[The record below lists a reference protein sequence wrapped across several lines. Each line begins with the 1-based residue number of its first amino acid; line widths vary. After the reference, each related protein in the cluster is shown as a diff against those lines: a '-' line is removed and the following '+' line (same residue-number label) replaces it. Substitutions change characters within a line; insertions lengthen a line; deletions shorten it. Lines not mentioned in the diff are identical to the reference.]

1 MKFSD
6 FELLFKTSRIAGT
19 PLSGLHKL
27 TETHLYPT
35 SFQKMNVRLAAQ
47 VLSNSVATAFQ
58 YFRKQDNTKASFEG
72 RLNKIIRITAA

>member
-27 TETHLYPT
+27 TEFHPYPT
-35 SFQKMNVRLAAQ
+35 SFEKMNVRLAAQ
-47 VLSNSVATAFQ
+47 ILSKSVATAFQ
-58 YFRKQDNTKASFEG
+58 YFRKLENTKASFEG
-72 RLNKIIRITAA
+72 RLNQISRITAA